1 MTAEVLTVDMAGEE
15 RIGHSEPARGLRVPA
30 PLAPG
35 TADSD
40 AVAAL
45 FRFSALEEYTP
56 RERMTIRAADRAFH
70 ALIASIGPTLKWS
83 FEGAEHLERLY
94 ASGGR
99 AMFSFWHNRIFGA
112 TWFWRR
118 RGIVVM
124 TSRSL
129 DGEYIARFIQRFG
142 YGAARGSSTRG
153 GGRALIEQDRAV
165 RAGFDVAFTVDGPK
179 GPRYEAKPG
188 PALLA
193 RRSGAAIV
201 PMTVACSRYWEANS
215 WDRLQIPKPFSR
227 AVAAVAEP
235 IFVPADAD
243 AAATER
249 ARAALQGALVDLQKR
264 YD

>member
-1 MTAEVLTVDMAGEE
+1 MTSEQRTGY
-15 RIGHSEPARGLRVPA
+15 SEPATGLRVPA
-30 PLAPG
+30 SRESG
-35 TADSD
+35 RTDSEP
-40 AVAAL
+40 VAAL
-45 FRFSALEEYTP
+45 FRFRDLDGYSTKQRLSIAL
-56 RERMTIRAADRAFH
+56 ADRAFH
-70 ALIASIGPTLKWS
+70 LLISAIGPTLRWS
-83 FEGAEHLERLY
+83 FEGTEHLEELY
-94 ASGGR
+94 ANGGH
-99 AMFSFWHNRIFGA
+99 AIFSFWHNRIFGA

-179 GPRYEAKPG
+179 GPRYEAKLG

-201 PMTVACSRYWEANS
+201 PMTVAYSGYWQAGS
-215 WDRLQIPKPFSR
+215 WDRLQIPRPFAR
-227 AVAAVAEP
+227 AVAAVSKP
-235 IFVPADAD
+235 ILVPPDAD
-243 AAATER
+243 AETTER
-249 ARAALQGALVDLQKR
+249 ARVELQIALEQLQQT
-264 YD
+264 YDRQSKESSI